1 MELHVLALLQCLYT
15 CTYCLL
21 VTYEVFVV
29 PKQMNSTVCHQWH
42 YWLVTSPVCCCSAT
56 VLFPREITAVAATH
70 MFHLVF
76 NRRSKKDQSITKKSR
91 YKEMFGFQSEKMPK
105 QRGTNPYCEFPPAI
119 GRSSGKVSF
128 HGKFPDYYPDPT
140 INTIPTSFLLL
151 SHGRK
156 LNCKEENKQNQRSIV
171 N

>member
-70 MFHLVF
+70 MFHLMF
-76 NRRSKKDQSITKKSR
+76 NRRSKKEQSITKKSR
-91 YKEMFGFQSEKMPK
+91 YKEMYGFQSEKIPK
-105 QRGTNPYCEFPPAI
+105 QISEQIHIVSSHQQSADRQRRFHFTASFRIIIRTRPSTLFPHHF
-119 GRSSGKVSF
+119 SCF
-128 HGKFPDYYPDPT
+128 HMGE
-140 INTIPTSFLLL
+140 S
-151 SHGRK
+151 
-156 LNCKEENKQNQRSIV
+156 
-171 N
+171 